1 MPYLSTIPLL
11 CKNCLLVCSYIFYCH
26 NVESHRYTWQNK
38 HLFENPWVGAHS
50 VRTENHCLS
59 MQSVRVW
66 FAVLTIG
73 DASPQTKDFLPNAH
87 LSCVPAA
94 FYVIGN
100 KKCRSK
106 PISSF
111 HVDGGLYLSTAF
123 FMWPIQY
130 SRKGSPMYNKHSAGN
145 FVHFVSIA
153 GRLEALFER
162 TQWASLPETYLIGGG
177 AKWTKLPWMRL
188 YMEEPFRTLL
198 N

>member
-1 MPYLSTIPLL
+1 MKTVYWFNPTFFIA
-11 CKNCLLVCSYIFYCH
+11 N
-26 NVESHRYTWQNK
+26 NVESRRYTWQNK

-73 DASPQTKDFLPNAH
+73 GASPQTKDFLPNAH

-111 HVDGGLYLSTAF
+111 HVGGGLYLSTAF
-123 FMWPIQY
+123 FMWHIQY
-130 SRKGSPMYNKHSAGN
+130 SRKGSPMYNKHSVGN

-188 YMEEPFRTLL
+188 YMGEPFRTLL